1 MAWAPNP
8 PNFYKQFT
16 TENVTRLEQVRA
28 ESTNTSSQ
36 SLLNLP
42 PELRYLV
49 PPAPP
54 SDNGDYRLFG
64 TPRTTRDYL
73 RPLPEQ
79 EIEQL
84 YPSSANDAD
93 TNDDPSSDWT
103 LDRQVYL
110 KSLTRSIMLSFLELV
125 GMLAE
130 NPTEA
135 HTKQEQIKTMYL
147 NALHLV
153 NEYRP
158 HQARESLILRM
169 EDEIEKGRKEV
180 EEVRVLR
187 ERVEALLG
195 AQDGGV
201 DALAGGVG
209 LNGHTEGANG
219 VNGTEAAKADEKG
232 AREAQVQ
239 RAIWDVLNAEFPRSR
254 QATAS

>member
-16 TENVTRLEQVRA
+16 NENVARLEQLRA
-28 ESTNTSSQ
+28 ESTTTSPSQ
-36 SLLNLP
+36 PLLNLP

-54 SDNGDYRLFG
+54 SDDGDYRLFG
-64 TPRTTRDYL
+64 QPRTTRDYL

-79 EIEQL
+79 DIEQL
-84 YPSSANDAD
+84 YPSSANEGDD
-93 TNDDPSSDWT
+93 NNDPSSDWT
-103 LDRQVYL
+103 LDRQFYL

-130 NPTEA
+130 NPLEA
-135 HTKQEQIKTMYL
+135 HKKQEQIKTMYL

-180 EEVRVLR
+180 EEVRLLR

-201 DALAGGVG
+201 DALVAGVG
-209 LNGHTEGANG
+209 LNGHAEGANG
-219 VNGTEAAKADEKG
+219 VGAVKKDEKG
-232 AREAQVQ
+232 VREMEVQ
-239 RAIWDVLNAEFPRSR
+239 RAIWDVLNTDFPSSQ
-254 QATAS
+254 QAAVS